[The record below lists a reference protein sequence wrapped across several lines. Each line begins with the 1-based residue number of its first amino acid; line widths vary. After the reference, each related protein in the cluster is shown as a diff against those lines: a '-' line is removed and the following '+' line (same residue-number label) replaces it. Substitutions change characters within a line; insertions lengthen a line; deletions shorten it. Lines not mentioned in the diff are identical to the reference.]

1 MRKLL
6 LPFLLLTCGLL
17 RAEGPSENAPPMFQ
31 ANDVVCYVGD
41 SITHGGTYH
50 SIVSLFYVTR
60 FPDRPMRFYNE
71 GIGGDR
77 ASMIMSDERYR
88 LNVDILGKKCTVASI
103 MLGMND
109 IGRGDY
115 GAGKSGPDTEA
126 KRAASL
132 ATYHDNMQKL
142 IESLQKGGARLI
154 LIAPSI
160 YEEEPKFSVPGN
172 SEEPAIGAN
181 QALGKCALQVRE
193 FAKRYHAGMADF
205 WGTMNTVNEEQRKT
219 DPLFSVVGPN
229 RVHPGPVGH
238 FVMAYA
244 FLKAQNVPR
253 EVATVSVNAHKKKA
267 DQEVNCKID
276 KIAAGKGRVEFDA
289 LETALP
295 MVVPDEAKPALRLVP
310 FEGQFNQEI
319 VKVAG
324 LKKGTYELKIDES
337 SIGEYSAEELQK
349 GVDIAENPATPQYQQ
364 SAEVTRINTDRTKTA
379 ARIRDIVA
387 VKYPMS
393 RAKFDVLDHDALLK
407 RLQDQ
412 VAAAKTHD
420 AAYNRL
426 VATLED
432 TGESGKLDA
441 EYDGL
446 TAAMYKAAQPK
457 PHHFVLVMKAAGGK

>member
-17 RAEGPSENAPPMFQ
+17 AQDAQMFQ

-50 SIVSLFYVTR
+50 SIVTLYYVTR

-77 ASMIMSDERYR
+77 ASTIMSDERYR
-88 LNVDILGKKCTVASI
+88 LNVDILGKKPTVASI

-109 IGRGDY
+109 IGRNDY
-115 GAGKSGPDTEA
+115 APGKSGPEIEA
-126 KRAASL
+126 RRAASL
-132 ATYHDNMQKL
+132 VTYHDTMQKL
-142 IESLQKGGARLI
+142 IESLQKSGARLI
-154 LIAPSI
+154 LITPSI
-160 YEEEPKFSVPGN
+160 YEEEPKFSDPGT
-172 SEEPAIGAN
+172 PAELTLGSNA
-181 QALGKCALQVRE
+181 ALGKCALQVRE
-193 FAKRYHAGMADF
+193 FAKQYHTGIADF
-205 WGTMNTVNEEQRKT
+205 WGTMNAVNEEQRKS

-229 RVHPGPVGH
+229 RVHPGPIGH

-244 FLKAQNVPR
+244 FLKAQSVPR
-253 EVATVSVNAHKKKA
+253 EVATVSLNARKKKA
-267 DQEVNCKID
+267 DGEVNCKID
-276 KIAAGKGRVEFDA
+276 KVVAGKGRVEFDA
-289 LETALP
+289 LENALP
-295 MVVPDEAKPALRLVP
+295 MVVPDEAKPALKLVP

-324 LKKGTYELKIDES
+324 LKKGTYELKIDDGA
-337 SIGEYSAEELQK
+337 IGEYSAEELQK

-364 SAEVTRINTDRTKTA
+364 SAAVTRLNTDRTKTA

-420 AAYNRL
+420 TAYNRM
-426 VATLED
+426 VATLKD
-432 TGESGKLDA
+432 TEESGKLDA
-441 EYDGL
+441 EYDAM
-446 TAAMYKAAQPK
+446 TAAMYTAAQPK
-457 PHHFVLVMKAAGGK
+457 PHHFVLVIKAAAGK

>member
-1 MRKLL
+1 MRRLL

-17 RAEGPSENAPPMFQ
+17 SAQAAENNAPMFQ

-50 SIVSLFYVTR
+50 SIVTLYYVTR

-77 ASMIMSDERYR
+77 ASSIMSDERYR
-88 LNVDILGKKCTVASI
+88 LNVDILGKKPTVASI

-109 IGRGDY
+109 VGRGDY
-115 GAGKSGPDTEA
+115 EPGKSGPETEA

-132 ATYHDNMQKL
+132 TIYHDNMKAL
-142 IESLQKGGARLI
+142 IEALQKSGAKLI
-154 LIAPSI
+154 LITPSI
-160 YEEEPKFSVPGN
+160 YEEAAKFSVPGN
-172 SEEPAIGAN
+172 AAAPAIGAN
-181 QALGKCALQVRE
+181 AALGQCALQVRE
-193 FAKRYHAGMADF
+193 FAKQYHAGVADF

-229 RVHPGPVGH
+229 RVHPGPIGH

-253 EVATVSVNAHKKKA
+253 AVATVSVNARKKKA
-267 DQEVNCKID
+267 DHEVNCKID
-276 KIAAGKGRVEFDA
+276 KVAASKTQVEFDA
-289 LETALP
+289 LENALP
-295 MVVPDEAKPALRLVP
+295 MVVPDEAKPALKLVP

-324 LKKGTYELKIDES
+324 LKKGTYELKIDQS
-337 SIGEYSAEELQK
+337 SIGEYSAEELKK

-364 SAEVTRINTDRTKTA
+364 SAAVTKINTDRTKTA
-379 ARIRDIVA
+379 ATLRDIA
-387 VKYPMS
+387 ATKYGMS
-393 RAKFDVLDHDALLK
+393 RGKFDVLDHAALLK

-426 VATLED
+426 LTVLKD
-432 TGESGKLDA
+432 TEEPGKLDA
-441 EYDGL
+441 EYEGL
-446 TAAMYKAAQPK
+446 TTAMYKAAQPQS
-457 PHHFVLVMKAAGGK
+457 HHFVLVLKGSGGK